1 MAQEVINLLFIGQ
14 LDNKAMLAGVGLGNV
29 IINVFGLSIIFGM
42 NGALET
48 LVS

>member
-1 MAQEVINLLFIGQ
+1 
-14 LDNKAMLAGVGLGNV
+14 MLAGVGLGNMM
-29 IINVFGLSIIFGM
+29 INCLWVAVYMGI